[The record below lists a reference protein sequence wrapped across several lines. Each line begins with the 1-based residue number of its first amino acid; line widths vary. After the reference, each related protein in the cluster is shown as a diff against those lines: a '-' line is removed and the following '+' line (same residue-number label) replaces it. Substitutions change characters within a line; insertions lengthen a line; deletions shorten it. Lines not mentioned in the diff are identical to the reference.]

1 MDYRRRAKSK
11 LDARWQEGV
20 YLGLRLTSSE
30 RIIGTPLGILVVQSI
45 RRKPADK
52 QFNLEMLKAVKGTPW
67 QPNPEKSPNADAD
80 RLPEPIAIEPVVVP
94 AELPPQPGQAERLP
108 TYRRMYIRQSD
119 LERIGYT
126 GGCEAC
132 AAIREGRERQGINHN
147 EVCRK
152 RVQEALKET
161 SQGQARLERETQR
174 ETEFFTKVHEA
185 EEKKRKAAT
194 EKEERPESGGAVA
207 SKPSQP
213 SRLPG
218 QAAKATVE
226 KRNPLRQSLPPPGRP
241 RSQQLPLR
249 ELLRRVS
256 GKARTQ
262 GTKRGP
268 S

>member
-1 MDYRRRAKSK
+1 MDDRVRRGAPHPVLTRGQRGHDTVSEAERPDLADSSSKFRRRAKSK

-30 RIIGTPLGILVVQSI
+30 KIIGTPSGILVVQSI

-80 RLPEPIAIEPVVVP
+80 RLPEPIAIEPVVAP
-94 AELPPQPGQAERLP
+94 AEPPPQPGQAERLP

-132 AAIREGRERQGINHN
+132 ATIREGRERRGINHN

-194 EKEERPESGGAVA
+194 EGRRTGARRRNGKRA
-207 SKPSQP
+207 QP
-213 SRLPG
+213 
-218 QAAKATVE
+218 T
-226 KRNPLRQSLPPPGRP
+226 
-241 RSQQLPLR
+241 
-249 ELLRRVS
+249 
-256 GKARTQ
+256 
-262 GTKRGP
+262 
-268 S
+268 

>member
-1 MDYRRRAKSK
+1 MKYALEQSAGGELPKDSVIFPWMIEYAGVLHTLFSQEDSEGMTAFQKLKGQTWQIALPSFGELVDYRRRAKSK

-30 RIIGTPLGILVVQSI
+30 KIIGTPSGILVVQSI

-80 RLPEPIAIEPVVVP
+80 RLPEPIAIEPVVAP

-132 AAIREGRERQGINHN
+132 AAIREGRERQGINRN

-161 SQGQARLERETQR
+161 SQGQARLEREAQR
-174 ETEFFTKVHEA
+174 ETEFFTVNDYPSEA
-185 EEKKRKAAT
+185 EARAYFAA
-194 EKEERPESGGAVA
+194 SGLPYPV
-207 SKPSQP
+207 QP
-213 SRLPG
+213 
-218 QAAKATVE
+218 
-226 KRNPLRQSLPPPGRP
+226 
-241 RSQQLPLR
+241 
-249 ELLRRVS
+249 
-256 GKARTQ
+256 
-262 GTKRGP
+262 
-268 S
+268 